1 MTGPSSLSRYPIGR
15 CGTIVQVSAEG
26 DLAARMTALGLFPG
40 RRVRV
45 IRRSPFHGPIQVRTG
60 QTDLIIRRTE
70 ADQIQVCPYEPK
82 QDTPGTSPSIPVS
95 DGNAHR

>member
-1 MTGPSSLSRYPIGR
+1 MTGPSSLSRYPVGR

-26 DLAARMTALGLFPG
+26 DLAARMSAMGLLPG

-60 QTDLIIRRTE
+60 QTDLIIRRAE
-70 ADQIQVCPYEPK
+70 ADQIQVCPYEPT
-82 QDTPGTSPSIPVS
+82 QDAQESSPSTPTASGTSSC
-95 DGNAHR
+95 